1 MRTSDPDRALAT
13 ACRLRTSTVTLN
25 GSPISFDGP
34 LGGYKASGLGREYGK
49 AGLTGYVE
57 HKSITCPR

>member
-1 MRTSDPDRALAT
+1 M
-13 ACRLRTSTVTLN
+13 RTSTVTLN
-25 GSPISFDGP
+25 GSPISLDGP

>member
-1 MRTSDPDRALAT
+1 M
-13 ACRLRTSTVTLN
+13 N

-34 LGGYKASGLGREYGK
+34 FGGYKASGLGHECGK

-57 HKSITCPR
+57 QKSITRLRQS

>member
-1 MRTSDPDRALAT
+1 M
-13 ACRLRTSTVTLN
+13 RTSTVTLN